1 MAKLDNGWEIS
12 FEKCLIATGG
22 QPKSLKVFQTASAR
36 LKSKVTLYRGVSTER
51 VQFLLEWV
59 FAFCSLRRRIS
70 FFSPSS
76 RDAGKRENEPIKT
89 YRYVIAANNFSPP
102 LPFRVR
108 RYQSKRMS
116 MPHDSSLPFR
126 LEHLFADQ
134 ASMKPLLSGNE
145 HFFPSSA
152 SSDAFA
158 EMSFVD
164 DFDRYFNP
172 NDPPSDSSH
181 TSSPSLPPLGSTQF
195 EFILNAL
202 TASSA
207 RINEETTTYLNQGQ
221 PYEIKFRVQRLA
233 SDLLLPTV
241 YRSILRL
248 CFWEKTLQTQE
259 RELMQKWLNE
269 YQLGTLFDLDMN
281 VTYGVLSIIRSRQ
294 IPNAVEI
301 VWEASTTTST
311 TLSVRFKCTSTD
323 FAHRRHGGEKGI
335 PLRIQ
340 LDTYQ
345 ESDLDDP
352 RHLHSCCCKVQLFRL
367 KGAQRKYKADQ
378 LRIEKL
384 DHEQRRRYQTI
395 LEHTALKPCRISSL
409 YSMKLLSLSYP
420 PDDLSDVY
428 TTSNMLLT
436 ETKLLLD
443 DPNGRKRNLSSS
455 LPNIKYDCSTL
466 DETPV
471 VVSPPTTTIT
481 VESSSADVVKWL
493 EHYHFSSLID
503 RFAHFTGVDL
513 LRLTLDDVR
522 RICRGDESL
531 SIRFYNQLNE
541 RVIPPMKTLYIRTN
555 SEQRYSALYLHA
567 LTRRELEEK
576 LGEYL
581 RLTPGDQP
589 WNLLVELNQI
599 RIQIDHDNVIK
610 YSLPHQARFHLQ
622 TFDFEI
628 VLCLI
633 ND

>member
-1 MAKLDNGWEIS
+1 MGDLIREVSDRHWWTTEE
-12 FEKCLIATGG
+12 FE
-22 QPKSLKVFQTASAR
+22 SLPDSVGTSEEQSDSLSRCKYRARSAS
-36 LKSKVTLYRGVSTER
+36 VE
-51 VQFLLEWV
+51 FLLEWV
-59 FAFCSLRRRIS
+59 FAFFSFRRRIC
-70 FFSPSS
+70 FSP
-76 RDAGKRENEPIKT
+76 RRVETQERRRERERENEPIKVDGSD
-89 YRYVIAANNFSPP
+89 RNAQVRNSSEQFLS
-102 LPFRVR
+102 PFRVR
-108 RYQSKRMS
+108 QYQSERMS
-116 MPHDSSLPFR
+116 LSRDSSLPFR

-134 ASMKPLLSGNE
+134 ASMKP
-145 HFFPSSA
+145 FYPSST
-152 SSDAFA
+152 SIDALT

-164 DFDRYFNP
+164 DFERYFNP

-181 TSSPSLPPLGSTQF
+181 TSSPSLSLHGLTQF

-221 PYEIKFRVQRLA
+221 PYEIKFRVHRLA
-233 SDLLLPTV
+233 SDYLLPTV

-301 VWEASTTTST
+301 VWEASSTTST

-323 FAHRRHGGEKGI
+323 FAHKRHGGEKGI

-340 LDTYQ
+340 LDTYH
-345 ESDLDDP
+345 ESDLDDL

-384 DHEQRRRYQTI
+384 DHEQRRRYQTT
-395 LEHTALKPCRISSL
+395 LEHTALKACRISSL

-436 ETKLLLD
+436 DTKLLLD
-443 DPNGRKRNLSSS
+443 DLNGRKRNLSSS

-471 VVSPPTTTIT
+471 VVVVAPPTKIT

-493 EHYHFSSLID
+493 EYYHFSSLID
-503 RFAHFTGVDL
+503 RFAHYTGVDL
-513 LRLTLDDVR
+513 LRLTLEDIR
-522 RICRGDESL
+522 RICQGEESL

-541 RVIPPMKTLYIRTN
+541 RVIPPLKTLYIRTN
-555 SEQRYSALYLHA
+555 TEQRYSALYLHA

-581 RLTPGDQP
+581 RWTPGDQP

-610 YSLPHQARFHLQ
+610 YSLPHQARFHLK